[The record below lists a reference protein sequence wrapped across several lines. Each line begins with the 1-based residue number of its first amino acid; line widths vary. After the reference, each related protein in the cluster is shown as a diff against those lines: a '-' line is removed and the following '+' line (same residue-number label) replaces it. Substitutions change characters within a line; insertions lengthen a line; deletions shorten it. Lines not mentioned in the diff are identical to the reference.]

1 MKELYLSGKELDG
14 LKEALENT
22 RGVEALTYGSA
33 MGEGFDFSVN
43 CLRVEYNPKKIDIT
57 ELLKIYFAAVD
68 PYSPPETPSMS
79 TAVLFKSGEDAM
91 QIEYYLRFLQMRG
104 AEPAA
109 ALGELI
115 VNDSITEGVETR
127 PLLTLCG
134 RLKSFTAL

>member
-1 MKELYLSGKELDG
+1 MKELYLAGKELDA

-22 RGVEALTYGSA
+22 RGVEELTFGSA
-33 MGEGFDFSVN
+33 MGEGIDFYVD
-43 CLRVEYNPKKIDIT
+43 CLRVGYNPKKIDIT
-57 ELLKIYFAAVD
+57 ELLKVYFSAVD
-68 PYSPPETPSMS
+68 PYSPPENPAMS

-91 QIEYYLRFLQMRG
+91 QIEYYMRFMQMRG

-134 RLKSFTAL
+134 RLKSFTEK